1 MRKFFCCCF
10 VCLSVDADGAA
21 CNECVAVGTAAGHM
35 AGIALGL
42 CVAFGLVALAYSVQ
56 RGQTEWRKE
65 RFIGLPLRI
74 ADRTGDAIYKIGLIP
89 KFKILFGF
97 YQVCLVLSTTYSAR
111 LPERYTG
118 WTEAL
123 AEAVFIDWSG
133 IVLPVQCLPHKSR
146 LVAVAISP
154 IGVIALLLFAG
165 IVLRLCARWRR
176 ARRGAG
182 CESGSEVDGATS
194 NVLGGEAQLQE
205 PPSSSAAEPPTALA
219 ETDDAAVFSW
229 PAEVAL
235 GLLDLTPAG
244 LVLIFLFVPSVSA
257 TILRAWSCQA
267 RAATN
272 KQAPPQ
278 PQPP

>member
-1 MRKFFCCCF
+1 MDYCADAFAGPECQLCREPNHY
-10 VCLSVDADGAA
+10 LDADGAA
-21 CNECVAVGTAAGHM
+21 CNECVAVGTAAGRM
-35 AGIALGL
+35 AGTALGL

-133 IVLPVQCLPHKSR
+133 VVLPVQCLPHKSR

-176 ARRGAG
+176 ARRG
-182 CESGSEVDGATS
+182 
-194 NVLGGEAQLQE
+194 
-205 PPSSSAAEPPTALA
+205 AAEPPTALA

-272 KQAPPQ
+272 KQTPPQ
-278 PQPP
+278 PHPP